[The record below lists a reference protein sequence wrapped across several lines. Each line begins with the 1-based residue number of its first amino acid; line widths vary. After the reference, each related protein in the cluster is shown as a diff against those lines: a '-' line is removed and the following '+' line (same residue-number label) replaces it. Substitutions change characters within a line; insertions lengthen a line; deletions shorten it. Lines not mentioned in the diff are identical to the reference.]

1 MPPVKKKTAK
11 KTTGLLGAK
20 EPAAFTLVNK
30 RGKSPVVIVCDH
42 ASNRIPKKLGT
53 LGLSAAE
60 RKMHIAWDPGTAHI
74 GRYLAKKLNAPVLLA
89 NYSRLVVDLNRG
101 PDNAECMRD
110 VSDHVKIPGNR
121 RLTRTAQNQRLD
133 ALYQPYHD
141 EIARLMDSVLE
152 RGEVPLLL
160 SIHSFT
166 PQMEGFDRPWQIG
179 VMWNREKTLSKKL
192 IANLKRDNKGW
203 MIGDNQPYSLKN
215 HNGGKSTIARHG
227 EDRKLPC
234 LIVEFR
240 QDLVGKSRAQAER
253 MAARFL
259 KSLLPILNDPK
270 TYRGR

>member
-1 MPPVKKKTAK
+1 MPVQKKKTSNK
-11 KTTGLLGAK
+11 LLGKK

-30 RGKSPVVIVCDH
+30 TGKAPVVIVCDH

-53 LGLSAAE
+53 LGLTPAQ

-74 GRYLAKKLNAPVLLA
+74 GRYLAKKLKAPLLLA

-101 PDNAECMRD
+101 HDNGECMRD
-110 VSDHVKIPGNR
+110 VSDHVKIKGNR
-121 RLTRTAQNQRLD
+121 KLSKAAQKERLD
-133 ALYQPYHD
+133 ALYWPYHG
-141 EIARLMDSVLE
+141 EITRLLDGV
-152 RGEVPLLL
+152 RGRGDVPLLL

-166 PQMEGFDRPWQIG
+166 PSMDGFDRPWQIG
-179 VMWNREKTLSKKL
+179 VMWNREKDISKKL

-203 MIGDNQPYSLKN
+203 TIGDNKPYSLKN

-227 EDRKLPC
+227 EDRKIPC

-270 TYRGR
+270 TYSWR